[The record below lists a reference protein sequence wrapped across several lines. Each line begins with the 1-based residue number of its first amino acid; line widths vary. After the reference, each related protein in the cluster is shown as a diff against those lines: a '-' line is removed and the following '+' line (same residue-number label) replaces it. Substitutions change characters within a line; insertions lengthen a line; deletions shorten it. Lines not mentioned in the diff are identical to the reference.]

1 LSELRSL
8 VKQLTTAVRLSPE
21 IQRRATR
28 SNVEVKVFER
38 LFQQRDVFVGIGK
51 LADLVG
57 VALVAD
63 E

>member
-1 LSELRSL
+1 M
-8 VKQLTTAVRLSPE
+8 RLSPE